1 MDIELIVFELS
12 RKLRKI
18 PTLESVVLFG
28 SAARGEMH
36 KKSDVDILLIF
47 NADHDPEIGDEG
59 SLVHKIAGEVEK
71 KYHMDNPFSFVFMN
85 NKMDELDSE
94 FLWEVAKDGVV
105 LYALPGS
112 ILGKEEYLQP
122 SAFISY
128 TFSNLPAKDKMFV
141 KRKLYGYKVKS
152 VHDGKEY
159 VNKGKGIV
167 QEYGK
172 KMGRATFLID
182 ASQVDEVLALFQEK
196 KVQYKIS
203 KIWV

>member
-1 MDIELIVFELS
+1 
-12 RKLRKI
+12 I

-47 NADHDPEIGDEG
+47 NANHDPEIGDEG
-59 SLVHKIAGEVEK
+59 SLVHKISGEVEK
-71 KYHMDNPFSFVFMN
+71 EYHMDNPFSFVFM

-105 LYALPGS
+105 LYTLPGS

-159 VNKGKGIV
+159 VNEGKGIV
-167 QEYGK
+167 QQYGK

-182 ASQVDEVLALFQEK
+182 DSHVDEVLDLFQEK

>member
-59 SLVHKIAGEVEK
+59 SLVHKISGELEK
-71 KYHMDNPFSFVFMN
+71 EYYMDNPFSFVFM

-105 LYALPGS
+105 LYTLPGS

-128 TFSNLPAKDKMFV
+128 TFSNLAAKDKMFV
-141 KRKLYGYKVKS
+141 KRQLYGYKVKS

-159 VNKGKGIV
+159 VNEGKGIV

-182 ASQVDEVLALFQEK
+182 ASHVDEVLELFQEK

>member
-1 MDIELIVFELS
+1 MDIEFIVFELS

-47 NADHDPEIGDEG
+47 YADHDPEIGDEG
-59 SLVHKIAGEVEK
+59 RLVHKISGEVEK
-71 KYHMDNPFSFVFMN
+71 EYHMDNPFSFVFM

-105 LYALPGS
+105 LYTLPGS

-128 TFSNLPAKDKMFV
+128 TFSNLAAKDKMFV

-159 VNKGKGIV
+159 VNEGKGIV

-182 ASQVDEVLALFQEK
+182 ASHVDKVLELFQEK